1 MLTGFYLLTWDV
13 IFIMVLTSLKPY
25 HLELLMLEITQR
37 PVESTQHPG
46 PVPKIPTQ
54 SETWKPIYLD
64 DETDNKLIGD
74 SGHVI

>member
-1 MLTGFYLLTWDV
+1 
-13 IFIMVLTSLKPY
+13 
-25 HLELLMLEITQR
+25 MLEITQR